1 VPRIPAREAQRI
13 WRVCFDPHRSC
24 WGRRSRRFLLG
35 RGGGDEADY
44 EGPPAGVTRREQVRR
59 ADEVWRLG
67 LGRRAGEPSGPRRRV
82 RCWADQL
89 VSAHAQ
95 VFLFLLY
102 FLFLFTIPFLVY
114 TFQIQMQD
122 KVSEFKFNAHSK
134 LIMMQ

>member
-1 VPRIPAREAQRI
+1 MVTE
-13 WRVCFDPHRSC
+13 
-24 WGRRSRRFLLG
+24 LG
-35 RGGGDEADY
+35 VHGALSGGCCEKGDKSDEW
-44 EGPPAGVTRREQVRR
+44 GPPAGVTRREQVWR

-89 VSAHAQ
+89 VSAHAH

-102 FLFLFTIPFLVY
+102 FLSLFTIPFLVY